1 MSNCKHGIPLHPDY
15 RCIECEL
22 VLAKES
28 LKDARDCICRQIKA
42 IDKSIE
48 GLKQAREERR

>member
-22 VLAKES
+22 VLAKEG

-42 IDKSIE
+42 IDKSLE